1 MLHVVIADDEDR
13 ICRLINVLAHWS
25 QYGMQLD
32 GMAQNGSEA
41 LALIRKY
48 NADVLITDI
57 RMPGISGLSLIEQ
70 ARGISKKIRFI
81 IISGYADFAYAQDAI
96 RLGVSD
102 YLLKPV
108 NEQALNDTLK
118 KIASE
123 IGEKQEQEE
132 AYRSA
137 ILETVESRDK
147 VRSSLIHDLNSKAAE
162 EYSVLL
168 LRTRYGIE
176 AGRGR
181 LRAFCI
187 KADEKPEE
195 NAESIRTNAWDTAR
209 RILHSEL
216 DPLVYDLILSEDKDD
231 FYGVMQIR
239 NGEDE
244 AIEAALRRALN
255 SLQGRND
262 VLGRWNFSM
271 GGGPSA
277 DAPSGLP
284 ETFRLARLAVQNR
297 LLSGCGRLYL
307 LRDDKAVLPSERM
320 LISFSE
326 KIEAAIRERD
336 EEKAKQAVRDLL
348 HESITFRNVQGWEYI
363 QLCSGAAKL
372 SENRLGLSVSE
383 KIRTEFSFGI
393 SNSESVDGLF
403 NSLLGFY
410 IELIHAI
417 DRGEKEL
424 DEQPVR
430 TAQNYIRDH
439 YAEQLTL
446 EEVSSIVEL
455 APNYFSGLFKKVTGD
470 GFAHYLIGVRMDA
483 AKKYLQET
491 RMPISEIA
499 GRVGYNDVKYFTK
512 TFIKLNGVKPT
523 VFRKLYGGYS

>member
-1 MLHVVIADDEDR
+1 
-13 ICRLINVLAHWS
+13 
-25 QYGMQLD
+25 
-32 GMAQNGSEA
+32 
-41 LALIRKY
+41 
-48 NADVLITDI
+48 
-57 RMPGISGLSLIEQ
+57 
-70 ARGISKKIRFI
+70 
-81 IISGYADFAYAQDAI
+81 
-96 RLGVSD
+96 
-102 YLLKPV
+102 
-108 NEQALNDTLK
+108 
-118 KIASE
+118 
-123 IGEKQEQEE
+123 
-132 AYRSA
+132 
-137 ILETVESRDK
+137 
-147 VRSSLIHDLNSKAAE
+147 
-162 EYSVLL
+162 
-168 LRTRYGIE
+168 
-176 AGRGR
+176 
-181 LRAFCI
+181 
-187 KADEKPEE
+187 
-195 NAESIRTNAWDTAR
+195 
-209 RILHSEL
+209 
-216 DPLVYDLILSEDKDD
+216 
-231 FYGVMQIR
+231 
-239 NGEDE
+239 
-244 AIEAALRRALN
+244 
-255 SLQGRND
+255 
-262 VLGRWNFSM
+262 M